1 MNVYSVI
8 QDVDSLVLDL
18 AGIVIGSYELLVRTV
33 VVLKL
38 LTSSFLPL
46 VDCNLWVPRLIYFMN
61 VAYRISGGE
70 ELLGGIYFLGF
81 YSVMS

>member
-8 QDVDSLVLDL
+8 QDVDSLVFDL
-18 AGIVIGSYELLVRTV
+18 AGIVIGSYELLDRTV

-46 VDCNLWVPRLIYFMN
+46 VDCKLWVPRLIYFVN

-70 ELLGGIYFLGF
+70 GLLGGIYF
-81 YSVMS
+81 